1 MKGGDDLRQEL
12 LASQLVR
19 QFKAIFDEAR
29 LPLWLRPYEILVTGS
44 NSGMQVVGIRCMCE
58 AGVGTLSQA
67 LFKVRR
73 MFWIGRCGVCHT
85 PYIQL
90 SIFARAWIDF
100 SSRSSVLVVFK
111 TAV

>member
-1 MKGGDDLRQEL
+1 CACGCFLLSIFSLSCSTGCLSGVLVKGGDDLRQEL

-67 LFKVRR
+67 LFKV
-73 MFWIGRCGVCHT
+73 
-85 PYIQL
+85 
-90 SIFARAWIDF
+90 
-100 SSRSSVLVVFK
+100 
-111 TAV
+111 